1 MRVRSVKPRDSPK
14 RFREPGNPSPV
25 PKDLDSILALVDAIA
40 REIVAADADKVDR
53 DARWPERGIRA
64 LQAARLGGLV
74 VPHVYGGCGQG
85 LLALVQICEILGK
98 ECASTAICFGMHCV
112 GASVIARNANEYQ
125 QERYLAPI
133 NEGRHITTL
142 SFSEPGTGAHFYYP
156 QSRLLPAGPD
166 EFVLNG
172 AKHLA
177 TNGGYADSYVVS
189 AATVDPQSP
198 AGGFSCVVVPA
209 DSDGFEVG
217 PVWDGL
223 GLRGNSSRTLTL
235 NAVRVPRRDLL
246 GNEGDQIWYLFNV
259 ICPTFLSAMSGTY
272 LGVSSAVLE
281 AACGYLKERRH
292 SHSATSLSQISIIQ
306 HRMGELWSIVER
318 TRRLIYF
325 AASSFDAGQPTALTA
340 VMAAKAEVADCVNTL
355 VGEVMTLMGGITYR
369 SNSKLHRSM
378 RDARAAHLMAPTTDM
393 LRLWIGRT
401 VLGQPLLVD

>member
-1 MRVRSVKPRDSPK
+1 VEAKLRDQANTS
-14 RFREPGNPSPV
+14 
-25 PKDLDSILALVDAIA
+25 PKDLDSILASVDAIA
-40 REIVAADADKVDR
+40 REIVAVDADAVDR
-53 DARWPERGIRA
+53 DARWPERAIRA
-64 LQAARLGGLV
+64 LQAAKLGGLV
-74 VPHVYGGCGQG
+74 VPEIYGGCGQG

-112 GASVIARNANEYQ
+112 GASVIARNANKYQ

-133 NEGRHITTL
+133 NAGRHITTL
-142 SFSEPGTGAHFYYP
+142 SFSEAGTGAHFYYP
-156 QSRLLPAGPD
+156 QCKLLPVGPD

-172 AKHLA
+172 AKTLA

-189 AATVDPQSP
+189 AATVDPQFP

-209 DSDGFEVG
+209 DSGGFEVG
-217 PVWDGL
+217 PAWDGL

-235 NAVRVPRRDLL
+235 KAVRVPRQNLL

-272 LGVSSAVLE
+272 LGVTSAVLD
-281 AACGYLKERRH
+281 AACAYLKERRH
-292 SHSATSLSQISIIQ
+292 SHSATSLSQVSIIQ
-306 HRMGELWSIVER
+306 HRLGQLWCMVER

-325 AASSFDAGQPTALTA
+325 AASSFDAGQVTALTA
-340 VMAAKAEVADCVNTL
+340 VMAAKAEVADCVNTV

-369 SNSKLHRSM
+369 SNSKLHRFL

-401 VLGQPLLVD
+401 ILGQPLLAD